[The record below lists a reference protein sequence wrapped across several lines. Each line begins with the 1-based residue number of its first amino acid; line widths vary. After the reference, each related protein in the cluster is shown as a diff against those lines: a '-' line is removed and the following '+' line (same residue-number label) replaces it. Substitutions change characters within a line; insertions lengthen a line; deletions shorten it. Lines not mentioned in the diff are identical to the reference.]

1 MFFRGMDSVKLN
13 SEQGEDGCH
22 HPTPPPKK
30 KKHRGP
36 AEAGRKRGTDPGNR
50 SACSVETL
58 CQG

>member
-1 MFFRGMDSVKLN
+1 MDSVKLN

-30 KKHRGP
+30 KKNRGP